1 MTNLTK
7 IEELALSYN
16 NDVEL
21 VKKALKKFQSAKCRL
36 AKQKGRSDYEAK
48 MTEILAEERAL
59 QEVRRLLEPK
69 PQTSTTLSQEDIELL
84 DYTETMKALE
94 SIRSKKSNTRW
105 LTTVEGDNDEFRA
118 ACQIEQWLLEH
129 KQEVKPID
137 ETTIRKTELA
147 NMIDVIESS
156 GELSTER
163 IVEMLKSLL

>member
-1 MTNLTK
+1 MTNLKK

-21 VKKALKKFQSAKCRL
+21 VKKAIKRLQSATCRL

-48 MTEILAEERAL
+48 MTELLAEERAL
-59 QEVRRLLEPK
+59 KEVRRLLEPK